1 VVGLEIENE
10 WGITEHPQ
18 GGGGEDGT
26 LQAMGR
32 VLMQDGPRRP
42 GGMCEMVRQV
52 VQKTLDAMRS
62 LESMER
68 AKL

>member
-1 VVGLEIENE
+1 
-10 WGITEHPQ
+10 
-18 GGGGEDGT
+18 
-26 LQAMGR
+26 